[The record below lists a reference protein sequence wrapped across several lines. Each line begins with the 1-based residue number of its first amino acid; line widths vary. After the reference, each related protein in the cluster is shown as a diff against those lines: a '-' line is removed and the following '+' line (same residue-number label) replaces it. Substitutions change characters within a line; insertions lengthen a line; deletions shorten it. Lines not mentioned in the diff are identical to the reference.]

1 MTKNIPVGYQLQ
13 INTWENDG
21 DNWNT
26 DTLNGLTREDITFYL
41 DICNLFAAEKT
52 HQEGWFGNGERDDE
66 NLKMFVE
73 RMADVISR
81 HPNISTNLKEDWEI
95 GNHDAICDLTQDL
108 VGSCGDGEYWRVFES
123 AVVYYFPE
131 EIQDITSQ
139 FIKD

>member
-1 MTKNIPVGYQLQ
+1 
-13 INTWENDG
+13 
-21 DNWNT
+21 
-26 DTLNGLTREDITFYL
+26 
-41 DICNLFAAEKT
+41 
-52 HQEGWFGNGERDDE
+52 
-66 NLKMFVE
+66 
-73 RMADVISR
+73 MADVISR